1 MSSGPSFTRVA
12 GGNIKPSRFVT
23 LTAAARGKVLAAGA
37 GAEIYGISQEGTR
50 NTPYSTLDD
59 GYAAIAGE
67 NIRIYGPPA
76 KDVLLVLGG
85 TVAAGDRLK
94 SDADGKGVTTVTNLD
109 EYGAI
114 AMVDGVLNDVI
125 PVQCVPPAQVSS

>member
-1 MSSGPSFTRVA
+1 MSGPSFTRVA

-23 LTAAARGKVLAAGA
+23 ISTTVRGRVTQTTTGA
-37 GAEIYGISQEGTR
+37 QIHGISQEGTR
-50 NTPYSTLDD
+50 NTPYSSLDD

-67 NIRIYGPPA
+67 NIRIYGPPN
-76 KDVLLVLGG
+76 KDVLLVIGG
-85 TVAAGDRLK
+85 TVTAGDRLK
-94 SDADGKGVTTVTNLD
+94 SDTDGKGVVTITNLE

-125 PVQCVPPAQVSS
+125 PVQCVGPSQISS